1 MRPTRCAAA
10 PGVSMPRQPGRRRSG
25 AVPAVPARQA
35 AACCTRHLRHA
46 SAAPAR
52 RRPGAG
58 GGRGV
63 LGWDG
68 GGQDLALARVFGSA
82 GGFALREQ
90 WFLTQVLHEGARR
103 LGYLLL
109 LLLTL

>member
-10 PGVSMPRQPGRRRSG
+10 PGVSAPRQPGRRRSG

-35 AACCTRHLRHA
+35 AAYCTRHLRHA

-52 RRPGAG
+52 PGAALA
-58 GGRGV
+58 GV
-63 LGWDG
+63 LAWDA

-109 LLLTL
+109 